1 MLLIV
6 QRGILVTSAL
16 VVAVAVS
23 VLFSQAPAPQNK
35 RGPDSYIA
43 GRNNTVLILG
53 GGASGLSNIHIA
65 ASYGLLEHTPHVSL
79 HYASFAV
86 REKDVARISSMAV
99 RDFPTVDP
107 ITWHELPGPDYLD
120 CVYRHIGNISGMIFA
135 PGLKGAERQA
145 AGMGFHLD
153 PWEPEEYV
161 RLYRHVRDLIVQVD
175 PAVVVLDMSL
185 RPALDATV
193 DLNRRFAML
202 SPNAVADII
211 GASQAWGKSLWKYPA
226 QGSGL
231 AYPLPW
237 SSIPLNVYLHV
248 RFAVAYLM
256 NNGEK
261 SKRAYYESQGIK
273 NHAHFLTIR
282 DVPWITMTTS
292 EAGIPLAV
300 PDEVTECGPIVLD
313 DVVEAVAGDGKGQ
326 QELRHWLER
335 APTILVNLGS
345 LFKYDEPRARIMA
358 RVIELVLTESKS
370 TARDVQIIWKFAR
383 LGEYGDE
390 FLRPLQRFKD
400 NGRFLFS
407 QWLDI
412 EPPALLRS
420 GHIVLSVHH
429 GGANSY
435 HEAIYAGVPQVIF
448 PLWYDLYNYAR
459 LVEYLG
465 VGVWPGKDIAPAW
478 DAETLGRGVLSALDK
493 PELSRSSKRIA
504 DASRKYGGR
513 AAAAAVI
520 SDMAAQGRA

>member
-1 MLLIV
+1 MLSIAQRAVLIV
-6 QRGILVTSAL
+6 SAL
-16 VVAVAVS
+16 VAAIS
-23 VLFSQAPAPQNK
+23 IFCSQALTPQTKPAQN
-35 RGPDSYIA
+35 SYVA

-65 ASYGLLEHTPHVSL
+65 ASYGMLEHAPHVSL
-79 HYASFAV
+79 HYASFAI
-86 REKDVARISSMAV
+86 REEDVVRISSIAV
-99 RDFPTVDP
+99 RDFPAVDP
-107 ITWHELPGPDYLD
+107 ISWHELPGPDYLD

-135 PGLKGAERQA
+135 PGIKGAERQA

-153 PWEPEEYV
+153 PWEPNEYL
-161 RLYRHVRDLIVQVD
+161 RLYRHVKSLITKID
-175 PAVVVLDMSL
+175 PAVIVLDMSL

-193 DLNRRFAML
+193 DLSRRLAIL
-202 SPNAVADII
+202 SPNAVADTI
-211 GASQAWGKSLWKYPA
+211 GAGQPWAKSLWKYPA

-237 SSIPLNVYLHV
+237 SLFPLNVYLHV

-256 NNGEK
+256 NGGER

-282 DVPWITMTTS
+282 DVPWITMTIP

-313 DVVEAVAGDGKGQ
+313 DVAEAVAGDGKGP
-326 QELRHWLER
+326 QELRRWLER
-335 APTILVNLGS
+335 APTILFNLGS
-345 LFKYDEPRARIMA
+345 LFKYDELRARIMA
-358 RVIELVLTESKS
+358 RVIELVLIEAES

-383 LGEYGDE
+383 LGKYDDE
-390 FLRPLQRFKD
+390 FLRPLQRFTD
-400 NGRFLFS
+400 NGRFLFN

-459 LVEYLG
+459 LVEFLG

-478 DAETLGRGVLSALDK
+478 DAETLSRGILGALDN
-493 PELSRSSKRIA
+493 PELSRNSKRIA

-513 AAAAAVI
+513 ACAAAAI
-520 SDMAAQGRA
+520 SDMAAQGHA